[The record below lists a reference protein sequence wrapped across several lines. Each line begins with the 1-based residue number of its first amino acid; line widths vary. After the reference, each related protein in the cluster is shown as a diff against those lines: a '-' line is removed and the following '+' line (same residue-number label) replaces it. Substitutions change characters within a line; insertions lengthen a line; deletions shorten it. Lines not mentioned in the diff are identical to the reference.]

1 MPPIY
6 ISVIL
11 ATYNDSAFIKESVES
26 ILKQTYPYFE
36 LIIVNDGSTDNTLEI
51 VNNCNW

>member
-1 MPPIY
+1 MNPIY

-11 ATYNDSAFIKESVES
+11 ATYNDSAYIKEAIES

-36 LIIVNDGSTDNTLEI
+36 LIIVNDGSSDNTL
-51 VNNCNW
+51 